1 MSHVWDFA
9 LLKDKRTNRQID
21 GQREPNYRTLLLAQR
36 SKLFGRIQQIPFNC
50 KTSTKKS
57 LQQILSYEDENFFVK
72 TINIIFILAS
82 FIIQNFK
89 KNP

>member
-1 MSHVWDFA
+1 MDRES
-9 LLKDKRTNRQID
+9 QIH
-21 GQREPNYRTLLLAQR
+21 GTLLLAQR

-82 FIIQNFK
+82 FIIQNLQ

>member
-1 MSHVWDFA
+1 MDRES
-9 LLKDKRTNRQID
+9 QIH
-21 GQREPNYRTLLLAQR
+21 GTLLLAQR
-36 SKLFGRIQQIPFNC
+36 SKLFGQIQQIPFNC

-82 FIIQNFK
+82 FIIQNLQ